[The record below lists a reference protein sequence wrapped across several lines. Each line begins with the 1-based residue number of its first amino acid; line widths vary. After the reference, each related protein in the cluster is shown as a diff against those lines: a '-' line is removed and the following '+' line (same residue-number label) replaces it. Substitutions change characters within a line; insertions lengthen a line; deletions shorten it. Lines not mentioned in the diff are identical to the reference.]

1 MTTRRRPLIRAVAL
15 VRALAVLAVIMPMP
29 TAAQKVVNIW
39 HTEPN
44 PKTKAVIDE
53 IIKDFE
59 KANLGIKV
67 VQEAIGW
74 GDLDKKMQA
83 ALASGAL
90 PEAAHGTT
98 YVERSLAAKGL
109 LRPLNDV
116 IESIGEN
123 DIFDVVKKLDFNTK
137 DKKYYGI
144 AHAVGAD
151 LLVYRK
157 DFMREV
163 GLDQEKAP
171 ATFAEFKQMLVK
183 LTDKSKGRH
192 GLSLAGPG
200 FFINEDLYMW
210 VGSNGGRLFDE
221 KGRPTFTE
229 KSVLEVLEFW
239 KELNDCC
246 LPPDWL
252 SRDYLAT
259 FADLA
264 TGKAAM
270 IMGWGRGS
278 GYFEQYAP
286 DVVANGDIGVFSTK
300 PIGPSG
306 KTFLTQLDCE
316 PWMIFKN
323 SKHPEEAAA
332 FLKFFYKKDNYL
344 KYIKSAPVH
353 FFPITKS
360 LWQDP
365 EYKSVEDFKKW
376 DFWVTAQH
384 VVIDKH
390 EPKPGMITQWEDLD
404 LPFIAEI
411 AGSTILVDMVTDVV
425 RGGKTPLEAAQRAQQ
440 RAETLITQLGYKR
453 W

>member
-1 MTTRRRPLIRAVAL
+1 MSKSKWLL
-15 VRALAVLAVIMPMP
+15 S
-29 TAAQKVVNIW
+29 TAAAVGFAIAGTSAYGADKIVNIW

-44 PKTKAVIDE
+44 PATKAAVDE

-59 KANLGIKV
+59 KANPGIKI

-83 ALASGAL
+83 ALASGAF
-90 PEAAHGTT
+90 PEAAHGQT
-98 YVERSLAAKGL
+98 YVERSLSAKGL

-116 IESIGEN
+116 IESIGED
-123 DIFDVVKKLDFNTK
+123 DIFDVIKKLDYNTK
-137 DKKYYGI
+137 DKKYYGL
-144 AHAVGAD
+144 AHAVGVD
-151 LLVYRK
+151 LMVYRK
-157 DFMREV
+157 DFMREA
-163 GLDQEKAP
+163 GLDPEKAP
-171 ATFAEFKQMLVK
+171 ATFAEFKDMLVK
-183 LTDKSKGRH
+183 LTDKSKGRY

-221 KGRPTFTE
+221 NGRPTFTE
-229 KSVLEVLEFW
+229 KPVIEVLEFW

-264 TGKAAM
+264 TGKAAV

-286 DVVANGDIGVFSTK
+286 DLVKNGDIGVFPTK
-300 PIGPSG
+300 PVGPSG
-306 KTFLTQLDCE
+306 KTFLTQFDSE
-316 PWMIFKN
+316 PWMIFKD
-323 SKHPEEAAA
+323 SKHPEEAAE
-332 FLKFFYKKDNYL
+332 FLKFFYKKENYL
-344 KYIKSAPVH
+344 KYIKSVPVH

-360 LWQDP
+360 LRQDP
-365 EYKSVEDFKKW
+365 EYKAIPDFKNW
-376 DFWVTAQH
+376 AFWVDAQH
-384 VVIDKH
+384 EVVEKY
-390 EPKPGMITQWEDLD
+390 EPKPVMITEWDDLD

-425 RGGKTPLEAAQRAQQ
+425 RGGKTPMEAAERAQQ

>member
-1 MTTRRRPLIRAVAL
+1 MKRKNWLLGAAAAIGVA
-15 VRALAVLAVIMPMP
+15 
-29 TAAQKVVNIW
+29 AAGMSAQAADKVVNIW

-44 PKTKAVIDE
+44 PATKAAVDE

-59 KANLGIKV
+59 KANPGIKI

-83 ALASGAL
+83 ALASGAF
-90 PEAAHGTT
+90 PEAAHGQT
-98 YVERSLAAKGL
+98 YVERSLSAKGL

-116 IESIGEN
+116 IESIGED
-123 DIFDVVKKLDFNTK
+123 DIFDVVKKLDYNPK
-137 DKKYYGI
+137 DKKYYGL
-144 AHAVGAD
+144 AHAVGVD
-151 LLVYRK
+151 LMVYRK
-157 DFMREV
+157 DFFRDA
-163 GLDQEKAP
+163 GLDPNKAP
-171 ATFAEFKQMLVK
+171 ATFAEFKDMMVK
-183 LTDKSKGRH
+183 LTDKSKGRY

-200 FFINEDLYMW
+200 FFMNEDLYMW

-221 KGRPTFTE
+221 NGRPTFTE
-229 KSVLEVLEFW
+229 KPVLEVLQFW

-246 LPPDWL
+246 LAPDWL

-264 TGKAAM
+264 TGKTAL

-286 DVVANGDIGVFSTK
+286 ELVAKGDIGVFETK

-306 KTFLTQLDCE
+306 KTSLTQFDSE
-316 PWMIFKN
+316 PWMIFKD
-323 SKHPEEAAA
+323 SKNPEEAAA
-332 FLKFFYKKDNYL
+332 FLKFFYKPENYI
-344 KYIKSAPVH
+344 KYIKSVPVH

-360 LWQDP
+360 LRTNPDYLAIP
-365 EYKSVEDFKKW
+365 DIKKW
-376 DFWVTAQH
+376 GFWTDAQH
-384 VVIDKH
+384 KVIEND
-390 EPKPGMITQWEDLD
+390 EPKPVMITEWDDLD

-411 AGSTILVDMVTDVV
+411 AGSTILIDMVTDVV
-425 RGGKTPLEAAQRAQQ
+425 KGGKTPEEAAKRAQG
-440 RAETLITQLGYKR
+440 RAETLITQLGYKK